1 MQIMFRTLYFSLFF
15 VISFMLTSCASFE
28 GAHSPDETARL
39 QKFSAWQQQDLVL
52 SSSNSNEAVQ
62 DLLRQADELIAENQ
76 VEQAA
81 EKLERLLRIE
91 PSSAQAWSRLAWVAL
106 KDNRPGRT
114 QQMAQRSNSVAYGNK
129 SLKALN
135 WSFVRRAGQ
144 YAGDDDL
151 VKKAEEMIKRLGYTM
166 GKS

>member
-1 MQIMFRTLYFSLFF
+1 MQIMFRTFNFSILF
-15 VISFMLTSCASFE
+15 VISFMLASCASFE
-28 GAHSPDETARL
+28 GSQSSSETARL
-39 QKFSAWQQQDLVL
+39 QKFSAWQQQDVVTR
-52 SSSNSNEAVQ
+52 SRNTNEAAQ

-76 VEQAA
+76 IEQAA

-91 PSSAQAWSRLAWVAL
+91 PSSAQAWSRLAWIAL

-151 VKKAEEMIKRLGYTM
+151 VKKAEDMIKQLGFTM

>member
-1 MQIMFRTLYFSLFF
+1 MQIMFRTFYFSLFF
-15 VISFMLTSCASFE
+15 VISFMLASCASFE
-28 GAHSPDETARL
+28 GDQSTARL
-39 QKFSAWQQQDLVL
+39 QKFSAWQLQDVVTR
-52 SSSNSNEAVQ
+52 SRNTNEAAQ

-76 VEQAA
+76 MEQAA

-91 PSSAQAWSRLAWVAL
+91 PSSAQAWSRLAWIAL

-151 VKKAEEMIKRLGYTM
+151 VKKAEDMIKQLGYTM

>member
-1 MQIMFRTLYFSLFF
+1 MLSSFRFYFLF
-15 VISFMLTSCASFE
+15 VLSFMLVSCA
-28 GAHSPDETARL
+28 GVDEKTLDSRL
-39 QKFSAWQQQDLVL
+39 QKFTAWQQQDVVTR
-52 SSSNSNEAVQ
+52 SRNTNEAAQ

-76 VEQAA
+76 MEQAA

-91 PSSAQAWSRLAWVAL
+91 PSSAQAWSRLAWIAL
-106 KDNRPGRT
+106 QDNRPGRT

-151 VKKAEEMIKRLGYTM
+151 VKKAEDMIKQLGFTM